1 MTQILDA
8 LLYGSGAALFVWL
21 GFSSFVSWREGEPR
35 AAGRLL
41 LLTLLVPLP
50 YLAVVLLPGSAGATT
65 GTVML
70 ALTLA
75 AAAVVLVPTGARHRA
90 ERDTPTTRFDE
101 RDVMFSRVR
110 LVPGSKRFTEYY
122 EANPENFEPDE
133 KFRAE
138 AGLLRKGSTLYE
150 PLSFAAADASFR
162 TVEELRSLVD
172 GKVAAE
178 QEPVDAEVM
187 TRFLKGWAL
196 KLGAVSVGITE
207 LRDYHKYTVI
217 GRGEQYGQPVELD
230 HARAIAVTVEMSK
243 EMIDRAPRGPT
254 VMESAQQYL
263 ESGAIA
269 VQLALFI
276 RSLGYPARAHIDG
289 NYRVVALL
297 VARDAGLGEIGR
309 MGLLMTPGLGPR
321 VRLGVVTTDLP
332 LVPDRRS
339 DELSVL
345 DFCRICKK
353 CADNCPVRAIP
364 HGNREEID
372 GVLRWRIN
380 QDICYRY
387 WCTTG
392 TDCAR
397 CVAVCPYSHADNA
410 MHNVVRW
417 AVRQSGLARRAMLWL
432 DDVFYGAAPEPKP
445 APVWVRSGSAGS
457 VRRID
462 MKSSEE

>member
-1 MTQILDA
+1 MINSILDV

-21 GFSSFVSWREGEPR
+21 GFSSFVSWREGEQR

-41 LLTLLVPLP
+41 LLTLLLPSP
-50 YLAVVLLPGSAGATT
+50 YLAVVLLPGSAGVTT
-65 GTVML
+65 GTVIL
-70 ALTLA
+70 ALTLVA
-75 AAAVVLVPTGARHRA
+75 TALVLIPTGARHRA
-90 ERDTPTTRFDE
+90 E

-122 EANPENFEPDE
+122 ERNPECFEPDE
-133 KFRAE
+133 RFRAE

-178 QEPVDAEVM
+178 QEPVDPETM
-187 TRFLKGWAL
+187 TRFLKGWAV

-207 LRDYHKYTVI
+207 LCDYHKYTVV
-217 GRGEQYGQPVELD
+217 GRGDQYGQSVELD
-230 HARAIAVTVEMSK
+230 HARAIAVTVEMAK

-269 VQLALFI
+269 VQMALFI

-289 NYRVVALL
+289 NYRVICPL

-309 MGLLMTPGLGPR
+309 MGLLMTPNLGPR
-321 VRLGVVTTDLP
+321 VRIAVVTTDLP
-332 LVPDRRS
+332 LVLDQRVPED
-339 DELSVL
+339 SVI
-345 DFCRICKK
+345 DFCSICLK
-353 CADNCPVRAIP
+353 CADACPSNAILSGDRA
-364 HGNREEID
+364 EID
-372 GVLRWRIN
+372 GALRWRI
-380 QDICYRY
+380 DSEACFTH
-387 WCTTG
+387 WCKIG

-397 CVAVCPYSHADNA
+397 CVSVCPYSHPDNP
-410 MHNVVRW
+410 MHA
-417 AVRQSGLARRAMLWL
+417 AVRFGIRRSGIARRLALIA
-432 DDVFYGAAPEPKP
+432 DDYVYGRLPPPVDSDSWMEPGK
-445 APVWVRSGSAGS
+445 
-457 VRRID
+457 
-462 MKSSEE
+462 

>member
-1 MTQILDA
+1 MTPILDA
-8 LLYGSGAALFVWL
+8 LLYGSGATLFVWL

-41 LLTLLVPLP
+41 LLTLLLPVP

-65 GTVML
+65 GIVILT
-70 ALTLA
+70 LTLA
-75 AAAVVLVPTGARHRA
+75 AAAIVLIPISAKHRA

-172 GKVAAE
+172 GKLAAE
-178 QEPVDAEVM
+178 QEPVDPATM

-207 LRDYHKYTVI
+207 LRDYHKYTVV

-230 HARAIAVTVEMSK
+230 HVRAIAITVEMAK

-269 VQLALFI
+269 VQIALFI

-289 NYRVVALL
+289 NYRVICPL

-309 MGLLMTPGLGPR
+309 MGLLMTPMLGPR
-321 VRLGVVTTDLP
+321 VRIAVVTTDLP
-332 LVPDRRS
+332 LVEDQRVPED
-339 DELSVL
+339 SVI
-345 DFCRICKK
+345 DFCSICLK
-353 CADNCPVRAIP
+353 CADACPSSAISS
-364 HGNREEID
+364 GDRSEID
-372 GVLRWRIN
+372 GALRWRI
-380 QDICYRY
+380 DSEACFTH
-387 WCTTG
+387 WCKIG

-397 CVAVCPYSHADNA
+397 CVSVCPYSHPDNP
-410 MHNVVRW
+410 MHA
-417 AVRQSGLARRAMLWL
+417 AVRFAIRRSSIARRLALIA
-432 DDVFYGAAPEPKP
+432 DDYVYGRLPPPVDSDGWMEPPK
-445 APVWVRSGSAGS
+445 
-457 VRRID
+457 RR
-462 MKSSEE
+462 

>member
-1 MTQILDA
+1 MTPILDA

-41 LLTLLVPLP
+41 LLTLLLPLP

-65 GTVML
+65 GTVIL

-122 EANPENFEPDE
+122 EANPENFGPDE

-138 AGLLRKGSTLYE
+138 AGLLRRGTTLYE

-289 NYRVVALL
+289 NYRVICPL
-297 VARDAGLGEIGR
+297 VARDAGLGELGR
-309 MGLLMTPGLGPR
+309 MGLLMTPMLGPR
-321 VRLGVVTTDLP
+321 VRIAVVTTDLP
-332 LVPDRRS
+332 LEVDQRVPED
-339 DELSVL
+339 SVI
-345 DFCRICKK
+345 DFCSICLK
-353 CADNCPVRAIP
+353 CADACPSNAIATGERA
-364 HGNREEID
+364 EID
-372 GVLRWRIN
+372 GALRWRI
-380 QDICYRY
+380 DSEACFTH
-387 WCTTG
+387 WCKIG

-397 CVAVCPYSHADNA
+397 CVSVCPYSHPDNP
-410 MHNVVRW
+410 MHA
-417 AVRQSGLARRAMLWL
+417 AVRFAIRRSAISRRLALIAE
-432 DDVFYGAAPEPKP
+432 DYVYGRLPPPVDTDGWMEPP
-445 APVWVRSGSAGS
+445 
-457 VRRID
+457 
-462 MKSSEE
+462 KSRGR

>member
-1 MTQILDA
+1 MVTSILDV

-21 GFSSFVSWREGEPR
+21 GFSAFVSWREGEPR

-41 LLTLLVPLP
+41 LLTLLLPVP

-65 GTVML
+65 GTVI
-70 ALTLA
+70 LTLTLFA
-75 AAAVVLVPTGARHRA
+75 AAFVLIPTGSKHRA

-178 QEPVDAEVM
+178 QEPVEAETM
-187 TRFLKGWAL
+187 TRFLKGWAQ
-196 KLGAVSVGITE
+196 KLGAVSVGVTE
-207 LRDYHKYTVI
+207 LHDYHKYTTV
-217 GRGEQYGQPVELD
+217 GRGEQYGQSVQLD
-230 HARAIAVTVEMSK
+230 HARAIAVTVEMAK

-263 ESGAIA
+263 ASGAIA
-269 VQLALFI
+269 VQMALFI

-289 NYRVVALL
+289 NYRVICPL

-309 MGLLMTPGLGPR
+309 MGLLMTPMLGPR
-321 VRLGVVTTDLP
+321 VRIAVVTTDLP
-332 LVPDRRS
+332 LTLDQRVPED
-339 DELSVL
+339 SVI
-345 DFCRICKK
+345 DFCSICLK
-353 CADNCPVRAIP
+353 CADACPSQAISTEA
-364 HGNREEID
+364 RSEFD
-372 GVLRWRIN
+372 GALRWRI
-380 QDICYRY
+380 DSEACFTH
-387 WCTTG
+387 WCKIG

-397 CVAVCPYSHADNA
+397 CVSVCPYSHPDNP
-410 MHNVVRW
+410 MHA
-417 AVRQSGLARRAMLWL
+417 AVRFAIRRSSIARRAALIA
-432 DDVFYGAAPEPKP
+432 DDYVYGRLPPPVDTDGWMEPG
-445 APVWVRSGSAGS
+445 RSSG
-457 VRRID
+457 R
-462 MKSSEE
+462 